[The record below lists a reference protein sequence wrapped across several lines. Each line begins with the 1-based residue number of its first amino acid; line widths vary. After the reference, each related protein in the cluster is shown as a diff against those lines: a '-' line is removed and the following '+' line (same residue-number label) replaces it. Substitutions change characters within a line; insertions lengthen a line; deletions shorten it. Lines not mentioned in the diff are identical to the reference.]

1 MFVGCLFDEVD
12 EQLIE
17 QLHDF
22 LKMFVIIQQEQT
34 FIAVILDS

>member
-17 QLHDF
+17 QLNDF
-22 LKMFVIIQQEQT
+22 LKMGVFVII
-34 FIAVILDS
+34 